1 MASGASALNTGADTL
16 ASGAGELASGNQTLA
31 EEMSEFKTSGIDK
44 IAEVF
49 GGDITKVTS
58 RIDAM
63 TTLGRNYKSFAGIK
77 DDMDGSTSFIVDGR
91 YYK

>member
-31 EEMSEFKTSGIDK
+31 EGMSEFKTSGIDK

-49 GGDITKVTS
+49 GGDITKS
-58 RIDAM
+58 YLKNRRDDNAWKKLQIFC
-63 TTLGRNYKSFAGIK
+63 RNQ
-77 DDMDGSTSFIVDGR
+77 R
-91 YYK
+91 